1 MSSSSSQ
8 RTDFT
13 LSHEDTPTSKAVR
26 KLEDQLETKL
36 VALVIQIK
44 KDPIKDISLLQR
56 KYGMRVWELIR
67 SYSTQIYQ
75 EGVKYVNSVTK
86 TEPLTTTSDLET
98 VRELTQGYYDRFWF
112 RVNKLVTGRND
123 VLESKND
130 YAPKSELSDNFIVAL
145 LATIIATEVLA
156 FATIIKARL
165 LWSSRAGVPIL
176 VWVTARDERVCPICR
191 PLHGKQYA
199 LNDPQLEMMPD
210 STHPRCRCRYIIK
223 EL

>member
-1 MSSSSSQ
+1 MSYSQNQ

-13 LSHEDTPTSKAVR
+13 LSHEDTPTSRAVR

-44 KDPIKDISLLQR
+44 NDPIKDISLLQR
-56 KYGMRVWELIR
+56 KYGMIVWELIR

-98 VRELTQGYYDRFWF
+98 VRELTQTYYDRFWF

-145 LATIIATEVLA
+145 LATVIATEVLA
-156 FATIIKARL
+156 IATIVKARL
-165 LWSSRAGVPIL
+165 LWSDRFTIPIL

-191 PLHGKQYA
+191 PLHGNQFA
-199 LNDPQLEMMPD
+199 LNDPQLPMMPD
-210 STHPRCRCRYIIK
+210 STHPRCRCRYIVR